1 MEHSMGHILPDG
13 AHVEAKQGSATVY
26 RVDYPDGWGRMTVY
40 DVMPGVLLSFN
51 DFRTAL
57 GGQQHEAW
65 ENMVEINHC
74 LRGGFSAQM
83 PGGMVA
89 ELGPQDFA
97 VSDMARPPR
106 RAGFLM
112 GGYYGI
118 SLVAQLERAQRSLDA
133 VIGPGMVRLKAL
145 FERLFWDRSFLVLR
159 HDRRI
164 QHIFSEL
171 YAAPRALA
179 PAYFRLKA
187 AELFVF
193 LALYEGGGHMPA
205 AEYRGEDVHQ
215 RMEAAARALTQALG
229 RRLPLAQVCRSMG
242 LSKTALYRQFQAVY
256 GETPY
261 AYAKRRRMET
271 AALWLQTTDMPV
283 GRIAGA
289 LGYQNASKFSQAF
302 TAFYGVPPTAYK
314 KGVLLD

>member
-1 MEHSMGHILPDG
+1 MW
-13 AHVEAKQGSATVY
+13 KQSRAAPPYTVWITPG
-26 RVDYPDGWGRMTVY
+26 RAGGRMTVY

-89 ELGPQDFA
+89 ELCPQDFA

-133 VIGPGMVRLKAL
+133 VIGPGMVRLKEL
-145 FERLFWDRSFLVLR
+145 FERLFWDRSFLVMR

-164 QHIFSEL
+164 QPYFFR
-171 YAAPRALA
+171 AVCCAPRPCARLF
-179 PAYFRLKA
+179 PA
-187 AELFVF
+187 
-193 LALYEGGGHMPA
+193 EGG
-205 AEYRGEDVHQ
+205 R
-215 RMEAAARALTQALG
+215 T
-229 RRLPLAQVCRSMG
+229 VCISC
-242 LSKTALYRQFQAVY
+242 
-256 GETPY
+256 
-261 AYAKRRRMET
+261 
-271 AALWLQTTDMPV
+271 PV
-283 GRIAGA
+283 
-289 LGYQNASKFSQAF
+289 
-302 TAFYGVPPTAYK
+302 
-314 KGVLLD
+314 

>member
-1 MEHSMGHILPDG
+1 
-13 AHVEAKQGSATVY
+13 
-26 RVDYPDGWGRMTVY
+26 
-40 DVMPGVLLSFN
+40 
-51 DFRTAL
+51 
-57 GGQQHEAW
+57 
-65 ENMVEINHC
+65 
-74 LRGGFSAQM
+74 
-83 PGGMVA
+83 
-89 ELGPQDFA
+89 
-97 VSDMARPPR
+97 
-106 RAGFLM
+106 
-112 GGYYGI
+112 
-118 SLVAQLERAQRSLDA
+118 
-133 VIGPGMVRLKAL
+133 MVRLKAL

-215 RMEAAARALTQALG
+215 RMEAAARALTQDLG

-302 TAFYGVPPTAYK
+302 AAFYGVPPTAYK
-314 KGVLLD
+314 KGLLLD